1 MQLDGGPWLGGRA
14 APAAA
19 RRLHARLPRLRPRHR
34 DGADATDSDVQ
45 HDAFF
50 KPRPK
55 RGATRPTRDR
65 GEARGRDVSRRRD
78 RGRVFGDQTVL
89 MGSLCLFG
97 FAGNTLSM
105 VCLRRDKSRSATPR
119 HTARRR
125 VTLHHAV
132 SRHVKPRHAASRR
145 VTPCHAVSRHVKPRH
160 AASRRVTPCH
170 AVSRS
175 ATPLLLISLEISD
188 TLFLSAVFVVR
199 VISSFQ
205 VAHHHPL
212 SVLSFTLFFSETPV
226 IQV

>member
-1 MQLDGGPWLGGRA
+1 
-14 APAAA
+14 
-19 RRLHARLPRLRPRHR
+19 
-34 DGADATDSDVQ
+34 
-45 HDAFF
+45 
-50 KPRPK
+50 
-55 RGATRPTRDR
+55 
-65 GEARGRDVSRRRD
+65 
-78 RGRVFGDQTVL
+78 

-105 VCLRRDKSRSATPR
+105 VCLRRDK
-119 HTARRR
+119 
-125 VTLHHAV
+125 
-132 SRHVKPRHAASRR
+132 
-145 VTPCHAVSRHVKPRH
+145 
-160 AASRRVTPCH
+160 
-170 AVSRS
+170 SRS

>member
-78 RGRVFGDQTVL
+78 RGAETETEAESLGDQTVL

-125 VTLHHAV
+125 VTPCHTM
-132 SRHVKPRHAASRR
+132 SRR
-145 VTPCHAVSRHVKPRH
+145 VTPH
-160 AASRRVTPCH
+160 H